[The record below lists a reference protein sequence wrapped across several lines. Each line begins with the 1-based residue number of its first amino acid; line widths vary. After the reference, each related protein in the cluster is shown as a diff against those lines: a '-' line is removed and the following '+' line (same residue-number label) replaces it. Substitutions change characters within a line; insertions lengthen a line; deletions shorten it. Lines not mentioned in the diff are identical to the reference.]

1 MKNIIR
7 ILLLSVATSFQ
18 ACIDNSTTFPEESGV
33 FYGNLS
39 VGDYTEYTG
48 ISITP
53 NSDST
58 AVDVFF
64 DDVKFAKLMP
74 VRVDITVKNVPCVK
88 SAEMLVFSALDI
100 DPYMNTEKF
109 PQRGYRFSEITGTV
123 IGDELLLS
131 ARMADDLEGT
141 PAGKRFSFRGER
153 NDD

>member
-7 ILLLSVATSFQ
+7 ILLLSVATAFQ

-74 VRVDITVKNVPCVK
+74 VRVDIAVKDVPCVK
-88 SAEMLVFSALDI
+88 NAEILVFSAQNV
-100 DPYMNTEKF
+100 DPYMNTEEL
-109 PQRGYRFSEITGTV
+109 PQRGYRFSEISGTV
-123 IGDELLLS
+123 MGNELQLS
-131 ARMADDLEGT
+131 AKMADDLEGT
-141 PAGKRFSFRGER
+141 PAGKRFSFRGEC
-153 NDD
+153 ND